1 MTSSPHA
8 LLLEP
13 EGKQLE
19 FKRDLSS
26 PLNVLKTLVAF
37 ANSAG
42 GRLVIGVDDAR
53 QVVGVADPLAEEER
67 ICNLIAD
74 AIAPRL
80 LPNVELMSMGDATVL
95 VVEVFPSGARPHYLS
110 KQGPE
115 QGVYL
120 RLGSSN
126 RQAVPDWIAETRRAA
141 AGLVF
146 DEQPMPTLVMQ
157 DLDLEAM
164 TRWFGPER
172 TLDTAQLQ
180 TLKLL
185 RADQGRLLPT
195 RGAVLLWGHE
205 RELHFPDAWV
215 QCGRFRG
222 QDKVDI
228 FDQQDIHAHLPDAVN
243 AIELFLKKHAYKS
256 ARFGAMQREDVWSI
270 PLTMLREAIVNA
282 LVHADYAQRGSPIRV
297 AFFDDRI
304 DIESPG
310 FLLPGM
316 TVQDMQSGVSRI
328 RNPVIAR
335 VFRELHLTEQWGS
348 GVKRIF
354 ADAAAQGLPE
364 PRVTEIATGV
374 RLSVFLAAPHDARP
388 TAAQNPSLAQVS
400 EQVGAQ
406 VSEQVAKL
414 LLHCAAQ
421 PRSKQEMLVVLGLS
435 NAYLNY
441 KRHIVPLLEQGL
453 IAMTLP
459 DKPQS
464 RLQRYRITTLGQIL
478 LAQAATPNVPNE
490 QSVP

>member
-1 MTSSPHA
+1 M
-8 LLLEP
+8 
-13 EGKQLE
+13 
-19 FKRDLSS
+19 
-26 PLNVLKTLVAF
+26 
-37 ANSAG
+37 
-42 GRLVIGVDDAR
+42 
-53 QVVGVADPLAEEER
+53 
-67 ICNLIAD
+67 
-74 AIAPRL
+74 
-80 LPNVELMSMGDATVL
+80 
-95 VVEVFPSGARPHYLS
+95 
-110 KQGPE
+110 
-115 QGVYL
+115 
-120 RLGSSN
+120 
-126 RQAVPDWIAETRRAA
+126 
-141 AGLVF
+141 
-146 DEQPMPTLVMQ
+146 
-157 DLDLEAM
+157 
-164 TRWFGPER
+164 
-172 TLDTAQLQ
+172 
-180 TLKLL
+180 
-185 RADQGRLLPT
+185 
-195 RGAVLLWGHE
+195 
-205 RELHFPDAWV
+205 
-215 QCGRFRG
+215 
-222 QDKVDI
+222 
-228 FDQQDIHAHLPDAVN
+228 N

-354 ADAAAQGLPE
+354 AEASAQGLPE

-388 TAAQNPSLAQVS
+388 TAAQNPSLVQVG
-400 EQVGAQ
+400 EQVGEQ

-414 LLHCAAQ
+414 LLHCAVQ
-421 PRSKQEMLVVLGLS
+421 PCSKQELLVVLGLS

-464 RLQRYRITTLGQIL
+464 RLQRYRITTLGQVL

>member
-1 MTSSPHA
+1 
-8 LLLEP
+8 
-13 EGKQLE
+13 E

-80 LPNVELMSMGDATVL
+80 LPNVELMSVGDATVL

-126 RQAVPDWIAETRRAA
+126 RQAGPDWIAETRRAA

-146 DEQPMPTLVMQ
+146 DEQPMPTLGMQ

-164 TRWFGPER
+164 ARWFGPER

-195 RGAVLLWGHE
+195 RGAVLLWGRE

-316 TVQDMQSGVSRI
+316 TVQDMQNGVSRI

-354 ADAAAQGLPE
+354 AEASAQGLPE

-374 RLSVFLAAPHDARP
+374 RLSVFLATPHDARP

-400 EQVGAQ
+400 EQV
-406 VSEQVAKL
+406 SEQVAKL

-421 PRSKQEMLVVLGLS
+421 PCSKQELLVVLGLS

-464 RLQRYRITTLGQIL
+464 RLQRYRITTLGQVL

>member
-1 MTSSPHA
+1 MTLSPPTFLIQA
-8 LLLEP
+8 

-80 LPNVELMSMGDATVL
+80 LPNVELMSVGDATVL

-126 RQAVPDWIAETRRAA
+126 RQAGPDWIAETRRAA

-146 DEQPMPTLVMQ
+146 DEQPMPTLGMQ

-164 TRWFGPER
+164 ARWFGPER

-185 RADQGRLLPT
+185 RADQSRLLPT
-195 RGAVLLWGHE
+195 RGAVLLWGCE

-316 TVQDMQSGVSRI
+316 TVQDMQNGVSRI

-354 ADAAAQGLPE
+354 AEASAQGLPE